1 MFLSN
6 GMKSHHYVNRSM
18 NDDCVQYSMPYHSSN
33 NEVKTNTIKNDMKH
47 IESIYYQPM
56 IIGMVG
62 NIEIRI
68 DSNNIDSMIVILMMK

>member
-1 MFLSN
+1 
-6 GMKSHHYVNRSM
+6 MKSHYVNLSM

-33 NEVKTNTIKNDMKH
+33 DDVKTNAIKNDMKH

-56 IIGMVG
+56 IIGMIG

-68 DSNNIDSMIVILMMK
+68 DSNNIDL